1 MGVRALS
8 YEYGGMGEIP
18 LNLTL
23 DVIMV
28 HSFSLRC
35 GYLLYVNHY
44 VFIHSAVDG
53 HLSCFQ
59 FGGHYK

>member
-1 MGVRALS
+1 MGVRAL

-18 LNLTL
+18 LSLTL
-23 DVIMV
+23 DVTTA
-28 HSFSLRC
+28 HSFSLWC
-35 GYLLYVNHY
+35 GHLLYVNHN
-44 VFIHSAVDG
+44 VSTHSTADG